1 MDNLVIIGVNT
12 RPEVTSA
19 KKLNYNV
26 KSSSYF
32 TTIDFPDNIEEKHI
46 LEEESNE
53 SCGLFEEN
61 YSPLK
66 LLENGEEFL
75 KDADGI
81 ILTSGLTAED
91 FTGKFSKYTKKIIG
105 NKKTKH
111 VSNKY
116 KFYNKNS
123 NEFLMPITFLIN
135 DIYELNEILKEYN
148 NIQFIAKPNH
158 GSGGYNTIL
167 LNYEKFIENKN
178 IKNMIENIINNLGE
192 ILIQEYIEGINLSS
206 SVLSSKT
213 DAKTIMNTR
222 LLTLDDIGFKNNYKY
237 CGNILPLD
245 IKTIQEFTNIKIP
258 YDEIGMKNL
267 NEDMNLLSEEII
279 KKQNLIGSNG
289 VDLILSSKENETNNI
304 LDNDIYLIEVNP
316 RFQGTYELIEK
327 VLSINL
333 LEEHINACNGEIIQ
347 KLNPKGHCIKEIIY
361 SPNRI
366 KQGNLE
372 IENLYDI
379 SRKNTIIE
387 KDEPLVTIIKECN
400 NIKKGLKEI
409 KNLKNEINKNI
420 YRI

>member
-1 MDNLVIIGVNT
+1 MNKPIIGIIGKVQPKYEEDLWH
-12 RPEVTSA
+12 RIDEVDEIRY
-19 KKLNYNV
+19 LIV
-26 KSSSYF
+26 KSGGTAIMLLPTEETLKF
-32 TTIDFPDNIEEKHI
+32 NDNDIKDDTV
-46 LEEESNE
+46 LNEEE
-53 SCGLFEEN
+53 
-61 YSPLK
+61 
-66 LLENGEEFL
+66 
-75 KDADGI
+75 
-81 ILTSGLTAED
+81 
-91 FTGKFSKYTKKIIG
+91 
-105 NKKTKH
+105 
-111 VSNKY
+111 
-116 KFYNKNS
+116 
-123 NEFLMPITFLIN
+123 
-135 DIYELNEILKEYN
+135 LKEYN

-167 LNYEKFIENKN
+167 LNYEKFIEDNN

-222 LLTLDDIGFKNNYKY
+222 LLTLNDIGFKNNYKY

-245 IKTIQEFTNIKIP
+245 IKTIQEFTNITIP

-267 NEDMNLLSEEII
+267 NEDMKLLSEEII

-289 VDLILSSKENETNNI
+289 VDLILSSKENETNSI

-316 RFQGTYELIEK
+316 RFQGTYESIEK

-347 KLNPKGHCIKEIIY
+347 KLNLKGHCIKEIIY